1 VSEQHPWT
9 HAWIAV
15 LDHPYFAQTPASGA
29 FSIEGVPAGKY
40 RIRAWHPGLGVVDDS
55 VTVGAGQRVAVQLRI
70 RRAAPAT
77 PLISPAESVRP
88 SATPGV
94 PILPT
99 ASSTP
104 DAPVAAPTG
113 PPPPSQ

>member
-1 VSEQHPWT
+1 V
-9 HAWIAV
+9 A
-15 LDHPYFAQTPASGA
+15 
-29 FSIEGVPAGKY
+29 
-40 RIRAWHPGLGVVDDS
+40 DDS

-70 RRAAPAT
+70 RKAAPAT
-77 PLISPAESVRP
+77 PLIEPAENVRP

-99 ASSTP
+99 APSTS
-104 DAPVAAPTG
+104 DTPVVAPTG

>member
-1 VSEQHPWT
+1 VT
-9 HAWIAV
+9 
-15 LDHPYFAQTPASGA
+15 
-29 FSIEGVPAGKY
+29 
-40 RIRAWHPGLGVVDDS
+40 DDS

-70 RRAAPAT
+70 RRAAPST
-77 PLISPAESVRP
+77 PLVSPAESMRP

-99 ASSTP
+99 APSTS
-104 DAPVAAPTG
+104 DTPVVAPTG